1 MLASFAEYDRENIAE
16 RTRAGLHR
24 AFRAGK
30 YMGRIPYGYR
40 ADEEARLVVV
50 PEEAAVVREI
60 MANVVEG
67 STLYAEAKRLND
79 LGLPS
84 PGIRYGTTERKPG
97 RSWSATTLHNIVH
110 QRAYSGVHEVKF
122 KDDEAPIERVVPALI
137 DHGLQEQAK
146 ASLQHNKRYRDR
158 KRDRNYLLAGLVKC
172 AVCGYACTGHS
183 ASARGKKYHYYRC
196 TDGRSEGIRKSP
208 PHRAPFLNAG
218 WLEELVWSDV
228 RRFLENPGETLER
241 VRAQLASSAG
251 AGGAVTEDL
260 AQRHRELQKRLA
272 NKQAE
277 KDRYVKLYAQ
287 DHISEEELATYLL
300 DLKNQIENLRLLIG
314 SVEVD
319 LSHKQEQAE
328 LAETTHAW
336 LLALR
341 QRLSEVE
348 MDTEEGFRARRRLV
362 RLLVAEVKAGEK
374 REDGSSEVRITY
386 RFDPPDEPDE
396 GGAGKDVFVGTVPNG
411 TSLS

>member
-1 MLASFAEYDRENIAE
+1 M
-16 RTRAGLHR
+16 
-24 AFRAGK
+24 
-30 YMGRIPYGYR
+30 
-40 ADEEARLVVV
+40 
-50 PEEAAVVREI
+50 
-60 MANVVEG
+60 
-67 STLYAEAKRLND
+67 
-79 LGLPS
+79 
-84 PGIRYGTTERKPG
+84 
-97 RSWSATTLHNIVH
+97 
-110 QRAYSGVHEVKF
+110 
-122 KDDEAPIERVVPALI
+122 
-137 DHGLQEQAK
+137 
-146 ASLQHNKRYRDR
+146 
-158 KRDRNYLLAGLVKC
+158 
-172 AVCGYACTGHS
+172 
-183 ASARGKKYHYYRC
+183 
-196 TDGRSEGIRKSP
+196 
-208 PHRAPFLNAG
+208 
-218 WLEELVWSDV
+218 
-228 RRFLENPGETLER
+228 
-241 VRAQLASSAG
+241 
-251 AGGAVTEDL
+251 TEDL